1 MNRIFS
7 KNKKSYLDL
16 TTKAEKAEKES
27 KQPAT
32 AQDAGNDMEEVVIS
46 VC

>member
-7 KNKKSYLDL
+7 ENKKSYLDL
-16 TTKAEKAEKES
+16 TSKAGEAEEKS
-27 KQPAT
+27 KQAT
-32 AQDAGNDMEEVVIS
+32 AQDAGDDMEEVVTS

>member
-7 KNKKSYLDL
+7 ENKKSYLDL
-16 TTKAEKAEKES
+16 TSKAGEAEEDN
-27 KQPAT
+27 KQAT
-32 AQDAGNDMEEVVIS
+32 AQDAGDDMEEVVTS